1 MVKVFNIKPVINK
14 KNGQINF
21 SLPKRKLSK
30 KQLIE
35 IKDGKILKIKLEDFI
50 D

>member
-1 MVKVFNIKPVINK
+1 MKLFNLKPTINK

-30 KQLIE
+30 KIISE
-35 IKDGKILKIKLEDFI
+35 ILLKKKIKIKLEEMK
-50 D
+50 